1 MVLKMMNRNRGFT
14 LAELMVTMAVV
25 AIVLTIGVPA
35 FQATVRNNRAVANA
49 NDFLTSLNLARNEAI
64 KRGAGRVVLC
74 PGTPAGCAGTWTSGW
89 IVFVDTNNNG
99 QWDAG
104 ERILQAHEPLSG
116 NDTLTGNAPVS
127 TYISF
132 AADGSTRFANSNAF
146 QAGTLR
152 FSLCNSNNQQNT
164 IVINSVGRARVAPQT
179 CI

>member
-1 MVLKMMNRNRGFT
+1 MNRTRGFT

-74 PGTPAGCAGTWTSGW
+74 PGTAAGCSGTGAWGDGW
-89 IVFVDTNNNG
+89 IIFVDADNDG
-99 QWDAG
+99 WDAG
-104 ERILQAHEPLSG
+104 EQVLRVHEALSG
-116 NDTLTGNAPVS
+116 DDTLTGNGPVS

-132 AADGSTRFANSNAF
+132 APDGSTRFTNSNAF
-146 QAGTLR
+146 QAGTLS
-152 FSLCNSNNQQNT
+152 FNLCNSQNQRNT
-164 IVINSVGRARVAPQT
+164 IVINSVGRASVVRESCP
-179 CI
+179 